1 MFYPVEGGSVIEVQD
16 NAFGFVFKC
25 NIPKIGYG
33 VNAITGKLEYVG
45 VEEQNPIPEENYFRR
60 FHLPKDWKE
69 RREAEKRKQKIDK
82 LYFDPQLE
90 EIRAREWR
98 RRLCGYWF
106 HNYNP
111 FT

>member
-25 NIPKIGYG
+25 QLPPVGYG

-45 VEEQNPIPEENYFRR
+45 VEEQNHIPEENYFRR

-69 RREAEKRKQKIDK
+69 RREAEKRKQKIG
-82 LYFDPQLE
+82 
-90 EIRAREWR
+90 WR
-98 RRLCGYWF
+98 CF
-106 HNYNP
+106 I
-111 FT
+111 